1 MLLVSRREGEAVFIY
16 PDEQLPKD
24 MTVAELFAGKQISI
38 EVKEISGNQV
48 RFGINAPK
56 TLTIL
61 RNDAKS
67 VTK

>member
-1 MLLVSRREGEAVFIY
+1 MLLVSRRVDESVYIY

-24 MTVAELFAGKQISI
+24 MTVAELFAGGKISI

-56 TLTIL
+56 NLTIL

>member
-1 MLLVSRREGEAVFIY
+1 
-16 PDEQLPKD
+16 
-24 MTVAELFAGKQISI
+24 MTVAELFSGNQISI

-48 RFGINAPK
+48 SFGIHAPK

-67 VTK
+67 VKR

>member
-1 MLLVSRREGEAVFIY
+1 MLLISRREGEAIFIY
-16 PDEQLPKD
+16 PDEQLPQD
-24 MTVAELFAGKQISI
+24 MTVAELFAGNQISL

-61 RNDAKS
+61 RNEVKN
-67 VTK
+67 TKR

>member
-1 MLLVSRREGEAVFIY
+1 MLLISRREGEAIFIY
-16 PDEQLPKD
+16 PDELLPKD
-24 MTVAELFAGKQISI
+24 MTVAELFSGNQISL

-67 VTK
+67 VRR